1 MTKSRDSVFER
12 PFGCDQIKETVSS
25 SYVGSA
31 RPVPH
36 ERRGD
41 GIVLIA
47 EVRHLRP
54 GPHRPKVARADLS
67 ARSLLALL
75 EAPAII
81 PGKNGGEMGEIQ
93 PKKCEGRELIKDQL
107 AAAAVTVAATH
118 AAQRCVCSRRP
129 RSLSDGNFC

>member
-31 RPVPH
+31 RPVPD

-41 GIVLIA
+41 GIVLVA

-54 GPHRPKVARADLS
+54 GSHRPKVARADLS

-75 EAPAII
+75 EECNPDAGNDRAAY
-81 PGKNGGEMGEIQ
+81 GG
-93 PKKCEGRELIKDQL
+93 GREGLQDRGRGVVVP
-107 AAAAVTVAATH
+107 A
-118 AAQRCVCSRRP
+118 
-129 RSLSDGNFC
+129 